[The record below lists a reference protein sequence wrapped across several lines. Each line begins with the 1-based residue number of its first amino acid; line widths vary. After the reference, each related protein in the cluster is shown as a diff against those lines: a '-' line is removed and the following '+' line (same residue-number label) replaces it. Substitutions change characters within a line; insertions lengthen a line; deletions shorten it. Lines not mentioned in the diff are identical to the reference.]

1 MDGYLR
7 CSCICCGHQ
16 RTRIC
21 WRVSDDNIAVDRY
34 SNCMCFFKIHFSRSL
49 LQKQNFVSNACL
61 LHSAALSP
69 SLLPPPTSHAF
80 RSTLPRYTLMEFGTC
95 PKPYQFIDTWGDCSE
110 AARALNLEDKTASKI
125 PERYLTNSPPNHFVL
140 VWLAEDTDGVHRP
153 LHAPRFTQ
161 KFFINEEKK
170 TLCFLNYLCSVA
182 S

>member
-1 MDGYLR
+1 MNDEKRRLNGTLTEKSIYKITFNFSLKSDNGLLPYMDGYLR

-125 PERYLTNSPPNHFVL
+125 PERYLTNSPQ
-140 VWLAEDTDGVHRP
+140 T
-153 LHAPRFTQ
+153 
-161 KFFINEEKK
+161 
-170 TLCFLNYLCSVA
+170 TLFWFG
-182 S
+182 